1 MVSVEYFLKPRY
13 VKQASNIL
21 VEFLFDSAE
30 VIGAENYKLNYTPMD
45 LKPNSSKQKV
55 FHSKIKT
62 ITREK
67 TLSISKCGYD
77 VSK

>member
-30 VIGAENYKLNYTPMD
+30 AGTGNYKLNYTPMD
-45 LKPNSSKQKV
+45 LKTNSSKQKV
-55 FHSKIKT
+55 FHSKMENV
-62 ITREK
+62 TREK
-67 TLSISKCGYD
+67 TLGISKCGYD